1 MLTLQRL
8 FLRSGVVMSGG
19 SLVYAG
25 VVVGRDGFL
34 EITKAIR
41 AWVFAINPL
50 YACQFHFHLIKE
62 RPKRGADSTRKNK
75 FKNSE
80 DKVSPLATAMMDK
93 DQEEIARVL
102 RRAASN
108 PAAPDSL
115 KVYDSKSGLQ
125 VHDFINGFKSNH
137 VVQFSELK
145 KWAEERCVTFEKW
158 DDMADVDDEF
168 DLVGVGVY
176 LRYKEIQDGVY
187 LWDVW
192 AKMVLPSGVTVE
204 FSEFQFSR
212 KKARVWRR
220 RFKRYKDFIASGG
233 VLMEYGSGECA
244 VAPGRR
250 GHISGLIESAAK
262 RGEPASSD
270 GEFRRDLREMF
281 KLISNRRG
289 SAVHLPS
296 ASKSKKPL
304 Y

>member
-1 MLTLQRL
+1 VLTLQRL
-8 FLRSGVVMSGG
+8 ILRSGVLMSGG

-41 AWVFAINPL
+41 AWVFAINPI

-62 RPKRGADSTRKNK
+62 RPKLGAGSTRKNK

-80 DKVSPLATAMMDK
+80 DKVSPQATAKMDN

-145 KWAEERCVTFEKW
+145 KWAEERSVTFEKW
-158 DDMADVDDEF
+158 DDMADVDDEY

-192 AKMVLPSGVTVE
+192 AHMVLQSGATVNL
-204 FSEFQFSR
+204 SDFQFS
-212 KKARVWRR
+212 KTKAHVWRR
-220 RFKRYKDFIASGG
+220 RFKRYKDFIESGG
-233 VLMEYGSGECA
+233 VLMEYGSGACA

-250 GHISGLIESAAK
+250 GHMSDLRKTAAK
-262 RGEPASSD
+262 RGEPVSSP
-270 GEFRRDLREMF
+270 GEFRRDLSEMF
-281 KLISNRRG
+281 KLISEQFG
-289 SAVHLPS
+289 GAVHLPS
-296 ASKSKKPL
+296 TSKSKKL
-304 Y
+304 L